1 MKYSDLVKVLAIYE
15 EHSFTTAAKRLYIS
29 QPALS
34 QNIAQLEREFGL
46 LLFVR
51 ENGQIRPTEACE
63 VFVSHARKIQ
73 EAWRQLET
81 DMHAMGVNDFLRIG
95 TTSFFFRFLSN
106 RTATLFAGKEL
117 PFQYN
122 IIEDSARNIER
133 MTSEGNLDFCFTRA
147 PLYYA
152 SLRSEPLFTEEIYL
166 VLPESHPCCSEI
178 DEKDKTLFP
187 YVDLERFRENNFVM
201 VNNPRITP
209 LCLQMCSNAG
219 YKPRIS
225 LQPSTWEH
233 VIMGVRSGNGVGFL
247 SNLHIGRDN
256 SEGLRF
262 FRIPS
267 ELAKLQHVVAWRP
280 SYTFSPGARTFIDSF
295 RSYVES
301 NLQVLTQHD
310 HRSN

>member
-1 MKYSDLVKVLAIYE
+1 MK
-15 EHSFTTAAKRLYIS
+15 T
-29 QPALS
+29 
-34 QNIAQLEREFGL
+34 
-46 LLFVR
+46 
-51 ENGQIRPTEACE
+51 
-63 VFVSHARKIQ
+63 IQ
-73 EAWRQLET
+73 EIQADIVQDFAALT
-81 DMHAMGVNDFLRIG
+81 DWMDKYEYLIE
-95 TTSFFFRFLSN
+95 L
-106 RTATLFAGKEL
+106 GKE
-117 PFQYN
+117 
-122 IIEDSARNIER
+122 
-133 MTSEGNLDFCFTRA
+133 M
-147 PLYYA
+147 PL
-152 SLRSEPLFTEEIYL
+152 
-166 VLPESHPCCSEI
+166 I